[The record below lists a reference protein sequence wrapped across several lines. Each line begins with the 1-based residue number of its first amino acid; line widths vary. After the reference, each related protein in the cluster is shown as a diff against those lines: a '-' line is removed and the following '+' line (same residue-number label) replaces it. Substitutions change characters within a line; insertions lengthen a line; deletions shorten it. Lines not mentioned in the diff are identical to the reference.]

1 MINNVRIS
9 ARQKKSELENTN
21 IEIYPQQFDT
31 SFIATYKDTSNNI
44 PTENFLLSYYLINF
58 HICCNGMLIEN
69 V

>member
-44 PTENFLLSYYLINF
+44 PTENFLSLLFFALDDSSEKN
-58 HICCNGMLIEN
+58 
-69 V
+69 